1 VSLKHTIRKILRST
15 GHDIVRFGP
24 GSGAL
29 ASRIH
34 RLRSLKV
41 DTVLDVGANVGQF
54 GQHLRQEAG
63 YRGRIVS
70 FEPLVAAY
78 RVLQGRAGRDAA
90 WQAFNYALG
99 AADGKVEINVAAN
112 SHSSSIL
119 GALPAL
125 TGVEPDCRAVGKE
138 LISVR
143 RLDSVFDEICADSRS
158 VYMKIDTQ
166 GFEEQVIRGAE
177 RTLARVHTVQLEM
190 SLVSLYDSEPLFG
203 SLCELMAQRGFGLL
217 ALEPAFVDRATLQ
230 ILQVDGIFHR
240 LLTARP
246 LRG

>member
-1 VSLKHTIRKILRST
+1 MNFKRAIRKLVRGT
-15 GHDIVRFGP
+15 GYNIVRFVP
-24 GSGAL
+24 GSSAL
-29 ASRIH
+29 AARVH

-54 GQHLRQEAG
+54 GDHLRQDAG

-70 FEPLVAAY
+70 FEPLSAAFSTL
-78 RVLQGRAGRDAA
+78 REHADQDPA
-90 WQAFNYALG
+90 WRTFNYALG
-99 AADGKVEINVAAN
+99 ADNGKVEINVAAN

-125 TGVEPDCRAVGKE
+125 TGAEPECRPLRKE

-143 RLDSVFDEICADSRS
+143 RLDSVWDEVCADSRS
-158 VYMKIDTQ
+158 IYMKIDTQ

-177 RTLARVHTVQLEM
+177 HVLGRVHTVQLEM
-190 SLVSLYDSEPLFG
+190 SLVSLYDGECLFG

-217 ALEPAFVDRATLQ
+217 ALEPAFVDRSSLQ
-230 ILQVDGIFHR
+230 ILQVDGVFHR
-240 LLTARP
+240 LVA
-246 LRG
+246 